1 VDRKNF
7 CKIALLGALLGLLFT
22 ANSLQGQ
29 EIPASMPE
37 SKAPAAPAQ
46 TSPARLEIHAI
57 DGGPFATENAAT
69 QSVNGALPPDEEIL
83 PYTGDRDSLS
93 VIPYYVIERS
103 TIVAGSDFRSI
114 QPGADSN
121 TGQTKLNFTLTD
133 EAGKKFLDYTSANIG
148 KSMAV
153 VIGGTVRVAAAIRGP
168 IRGRG
173 EIEGSFSRDEL
184 IELAQTAATPSAG
197 APAQTS
203 PSGHPSDSYW
213 TAHDRQ
219 LLVDFGGLAHFKE
232 ADAMLGAAKTGEDR
246 VVFMG
251 DSITQ
256 GWKLDE
262 AFPGKPYVNRG
273 ISGQTTPQML
283 VRFRQDVIDL
293 KPKVV
298 VILAG
303 TNDIA
308 GNTGPMTLEQTEGN
322 LASMAELAA
331 ANGIRVV
338 LCSVLPAF
346 DYPWSPGLTPA
357 PKIAQ
362 INAWLKEYAV
372 QKGYVY
378 VDFYSAMKDD
388 RGGLPATLSRDGVHP
403 LPAGFAAMTPLAEAG
418 IEKALK

>member
-1 VDRKNF
+1 MDRKNF
-7 CKIALLGALLGLLFT
+7 CKTMLLAALLAGLFT
-22 ANSLQGQ
+22 ASSLQGQ
-29 EIPASMPE
+29 ETPRPCPRPRLRR
-37 SKAPAAPAQ
+37 AP
-46 TSPARLEIHAI
+46 R
-57 DGGPFATENAAT
+57 
-69 QSVNGALPPDEEIL
+69 
-83 PYTGDRDSLS
+83 
-93 VIPYYVIERS
+93 
-103 TIVAGSDFRSI
+103 
-114 QPGADSN
+114 
-121 TGQTKLNFTLTD
+121 
-133 EAGKKFLDYTSANIG
+133 
-148 KSMAV
+148 
-153 VIGGTVRVAAAIRGP
+153 
-168 IRGRG
+168 
-173 EIEGSFSRDEL
+173 
-184 IELAQTAATPSAG
+184 
-197 APAQTS
+197 PAQTS
-203 PSGHPSDSYW
+203 PSGHPNDSYW
-213 TAHDRQ
+213 IEHDRQ

-232 ADAMLGAAKTGEDR
+232 ADAMLGAPKTGEDR

-346 DYPWSPGLTPA
+346 DYPWAPGLTPA

-362 INAWLKEYAV
+362 MNAWLKNYAA

-388 RGGLPATLSRDGVHP
+388 RGGLPATLSKDGVHP
-403 LPAGFAAMTPLAEAG
+403 LPAGFAIMTPLAEAG
-418 IEKALK
+418 IEKALKAKK